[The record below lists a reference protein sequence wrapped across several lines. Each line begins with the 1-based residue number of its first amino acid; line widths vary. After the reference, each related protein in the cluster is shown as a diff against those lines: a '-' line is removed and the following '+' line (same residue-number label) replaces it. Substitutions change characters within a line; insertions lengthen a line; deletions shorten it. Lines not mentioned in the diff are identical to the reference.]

1 MKELRF
7 AADGGEWR
15 VAFAFDPRHFAIVL
29 VAGDK
34 SGGSEKRFYK
44 QLIKKADKRFTA
56 HCECLKKASERKE
69 IAMEKTLKERLSKL
83 PAGRRAKVEAR
94 AAELLAEE
102 MSLKDLRKARELTQE
117 HVAELLGIGQDG
129 ISRLEKRSDLLIST
143 LRNYLAR
150 MGGQIELVVRFP
162 DRPAVLLQDLAELD
176 AATRGS
182 PAPKKKPQRPSARP
196 THT

>member
-1 MKELRF
+1 M
-7 AADGGEWR
+7 G
-15 VAFAFDPRHFAIVL
+15 
-29 VAGDK
+29 
-34 SGGSEKRFYK
+34 
-44 QLIKKADKRFTA
+44 
-56 HCECLKKASERKE
+56 
-69 IAMEKTLKERLSKL
+69 KTLKDRLNKL
-83 PAGRRAKVEAR
+83 TSARRAKVDAR

-117 HVAELLGIGQDG
+117 RMAELLGIGQEG

-143 LRNYLAR
+143 LRNYVAR
-150 MGGQIELVVRFP
+150 MGGRIELVVRFP